1 MTNEILQ
8 WHEMCWSLCLAD
20 CSHLASAFLPLLQ
33 CPLSPFPQAPPGCL
47 PAQTMTA
54 KYPCCIAG
62 FLTSFKFFLQATFT
76 TMPSN
81 CHHLLMRGLL
91 CIRILSL
98 LYFLSPAAFHP
109 VALACY
115 ADCELSGVPT
125 ALFLACLHSVYH
137 GGALILDWGPIT
149 QITR

>member
-8 WHEMCWSLCLAD
+8 WLESLCLAD
-20 CSHLASAFLPLLQ
+20 CYHLPSAFPPLPWCSLLPL
-33 CPLSPFPQAPPGCL
+33 PQAPPGCV

-62 FLTSFKFFLQATFT
+62 FLTSFKFFLQATST
-76 TMPSN
+76 MMPSN
-81 CHHLLMRGLL
+81 YHHLLMRRML
-91 CIRILSL
+91 CIPILSL
-98 LYFLSPAAFHP
+98 LYSLSPAAFHP
-109 VALACY
+109 VAPACY

-137 GGALILDWGPIT
+137 EGALILDWGPIT
-149 QITR
+149 QTTR